1 MKAVGLLNMS
11 KNKKISIL
19 ILISAFVSIL
29 DLFIGV
35 GDLKPVDIFSLTD
48 LQRTILFKI
57 RMPEMTTALILGL
70 ILGLAGACMQTIL
83 DNPLASPFT
92 LGVSSA
98 AGFGA
103 SFFLLLGFSINFIPV
118 GAIGFALIAIIFVYL
133 ISRRNFAN
141 TSSMILAGIA
151 VKFFFDS
158 LTSLMQ
164 YISTDE
170 TLSSIVFWL
179 FGSVSNTKPK
189 EIIIL
194 ILSFLVS
201 FIIIIK
207 DSHKLTSLRFGEDR
221 ARSLGVNV
229 KTLKIKTFIIV
240 SILCSIGVSFAGVIG
255 FIGVIAPHIARKI
268 VGEDQR
274 YYLISSSLVGAI
286 LLVISSGLS
295 KLVKP
300 GAILPIGIIASLVG
314 LPLIF
319 IFFFGGKHD
328 WS

>member
-1 MKAVGLLNMS
+1 MVALVGLC
-11 KNKKISIL
+11 
-19 ILISAFVSIL
+19 

-35 GDLKPVDIFSLTD
+35 GDLKPSDLISLTN
-48 LQRTILFKI
+48 LQKTILFKI
-57 RMPEMTTALILGL
+57 RLPEMTTALVLGM

-103 SFFLLLGFSINFIPV
+103 SFFLILGFSINFISI
-118 GAIGFALIAIIFVYL
+118 GAIGFALIAIAFVYL

-179 FGSVSNTKPK
+179 FGSVSNTKP
-189 EIIIL
+189 EGIL
-194 ILSFLVS
+194 ILFIAFIIS
-201 FIIIIK
+201 FIIIIR
-207 DSHKLTSLRFGEDR
+207 DSHKLTALRFGEDR
-221 ARSLGVNV
+221 ARSLGINV
-229 KTLKIKTFIIV
+229 KVLKIRTFIIV
-240 SILCSIGVSFAGVIG
+240 SVLSSIGVSFAGVIG
-255 FIGVIAPHIARKI
+255 FIGVIAPHLSRKFL
-268 VGEDQR
+268 GEDQR
-274 YYLISSSLVGAI
+274 YYITASSLIGAF
-286 LLVISSGLS
+286 LLVLSSGLS

-300 GAILPIGIIASLVG
+300 GSILPIGIMASLVG

-319 IFFFGGKHD
+319 IFLFGGKHD
-328 WS
+328 

>member
-1 MKAVGLLNMS
+1 MS
-11 KNKKISIL
+11 KNKKIL
-19 ILISAFVSIL
+19 ILGLVSLLVCAI

-35 GDLKPVDIFSLTD
+35 GELVPRDLLSLND

-57 RMPEMTTALILGL
+57 RMPEMATALIIGM

-103 SFFLLLGFSINFIPV
+103 SLFLLLGISINFIAF
-118 GAIGFALIAIIFVYL
+118 GAIGFALIAIIFVYI
-133 ISRRNFAN
+133 ISRRNFAQ

-179 FGSVSNTKPK
+179 FGSVSNTNPK
-189 EIIIL
+189 QITIL
-194 ILSFLVS
+194 FIAFILAFVL
-201 FIIIIK
+201 IIK

-221 ARSLGVNV
+221 AKSLGVDV
-229 KTLKIKTFIIV
+229 KRLKIKTFMIV
-240 SILCSIGVSFAGVIG
+240 SILSSIGVSFAGVIG
-255 FIGVIAPHIARKI
+255 FIGVIAPHLARKI
-268 VGEDQR
+268 LGEDQR
-274 YYLISSSLVGAI
+274 YYLIGSSLIGAI
-286 LLVISSGLS
+286 LLVFSSGLS
-295 KLVKP
+295 KIVKP

-319 IFFFGGKHD
+319 IFFFGGKND
-328 WS
+328 

>member
-1 MKAVGLLNMS
+1 MN
-11 KNKKISIL
+11 KNKKIL
-19 ILISAFVSIL
+19 ILGLISLLVCAI

-35 GDLKPVDIFSLTD
+35 GELVPRDLLSLND

-57 RMPEMTTALILGL
+57 RMPEMATALIIGM

-103 SFFLLLGFSINFIPV
+103 SLFLLLGISINLIAF
-118 GAIGFALIAIIFVYL
+118 GAIGFAIIAIIFVYI
-133 ISRRNFAN
+133 ISRRNFAH

-179 FGSVSNTKPK
+179 FGSVSNTNPSQ
-189 EIIIL
+189 IAIL
-194 ILSFLVS
+194 FAS
-201 FIIIIK
+201 FILAFILIIK

-221 ARSLGVNV
+221 AKSLGVDV
-229 KTLKIKTFIIV
+229 KRVKIKTFMIV
-240 SILCSIGVSFAGVIG
+240 SILSSIGVSFAGVIG
-255 FIGVIAPHIARKI
+255 FIGVIAPHLSRKI
-268 VGEDQR
+268 LGEDQR
-274 YYLISSSLVGAI
+274 YYLIGSSLIGAI
-286 LLVISSGLS
+286 LLVFSSGLS
-295 KLVKP
+295 KIVKP

-319 IFFFGGKHD
+319 IFFFGGKND
-328 WS
+328 

>member
-1 MKAVGLLNMS
+1 MN
-11 KNKKISIL
+11 KNKKIL
-19 ILISAFVSIL
+19 ILGLISLLVCAI

-35 GDLKPVDIFSLTD
+35 GELVPRDLLSLND

-57 RMPEMTTALILGL
+57 RMPEMATALIVGM

-103 SFFLLLGFSINFIPV
+103 SLFLLLGISINFIAF
-118 GAIGFALIAIIFVYL
+118 GAIGFAIIAIIFVYI
-133 ISRRNFAN
+133 ISRRNFAQ

-179 FGSVSNTKPK
+179 FGSVSNTNPK
-189 EIIIL
+189 QIAIL
-194 ILSFLVS
+194 FAS
-201 FIIIIK
+201 FILAFILIIK
-207 DSHKLTSLRFGEDR
+207 DSHKLTSLKFGEDR
-221 ARSLGVNV
+221 AKSLGVDV
-229 KTLKIKTFIIV
+229 KRVKIKTFMIV
-240 SILCSIGVSFAGVIG
+240 SILSSIGVSFAGVIG
-255 FIGVIAPHIARKI
+255 FIGVIAPHLSRKI
-268 VGEDQR
+268 LGEDQR
-274 YYLISSSLVGAI
+274 YYLIGSSLIGAI
-286 LLVISSGLS
+286 LLVFSSGLS
-295 KLVKP
+295 KIVKP

-319 IFFFGGKHD
+319 IFFFGGKND
-328 WS
+328 

>member
-1 MKAVGLLNMS
+1 MN
-11 KNKKISIL
+11 KNKKIL
-19 ILISAFVSIL
+19 ILVLISLLVCAI

-35 GDLKPVDIFSLTD
+35 GELVPRDLLSLND
-48 LQRTILFKI
+48 LQKTILFKI
-57 RMPEMTTALILGL
+57 RMPEMATALIVGM

-103 SFFLLLGFSINFIPV
+103 SLFLLLGISINLIAF
-118 GAIGFALIAIIFVYL
+118 GAIGFALIAIIFVYI
-133 ISRRNFAN
+133 ISRRNFAQ

-170 TLSSIVFWL
+170 TLASIVFWL

-189 EIIIL
+189 QIMIL
-194 ILSFLVS
+194 FLAFALSFLL
-201 FIIIIK
+201 IIK
-207 DSHKLTSLRFGEDR
+207 DSHKLTSLRFGEER
-221 ARSLGVNV
+221 AKSLGVDV
-229 KTLKIKTFIIV
+229 KRVKIKTFMIV
-240 SILCSIGVSFAGVIG
+240 SILSSIGVSFAGVIG
-255 FIGVIAPHIARKI
+255 FIGVIAPHLARKI
-268 VGEDQR
+268 LGEDQR
-274 YYLISSSLVGAI
+274 YYLIGSSFIGAI
-286 LLVISSGLS
+286 LLVFSSGLS
-295 KLVKP
+295 KIVKP

-319 IFFFGGKHD
+319 IFFFGGKND
-328 WS
+328 

>member
-1 MKAVGLLNMS
+1 MS
-11 KNKKISIL
+11 KNKKIL
-19 ILISAFVSIL
+19 ILGLISLLVCAI

-35 GDLKPVDIFSLTD
+35 GELVPRDLVSLNE

-57 RMPEMTTALILGL
+57 RMPEMATALIIGM

-103 SFFLLLGFSINFIPV
+103 SLFLLLGISINLIAF
-118 GAIGFALIAIIFVYL
+118 GAIGFALIAIIFVYI
-133 ISRRNFAN
+133 ISRRSFAH

-179 FGSVSNTKPK
+179 FGSVSNTNPK
-189 EIIIL
+189 QIAIL
-194 ILSFLVS
+194 FAS
-201 FIIIIK
+201 FILAFILIIK
-207 DSHKLTSLRFGEDR
+207 DSHKLTSLRFGEER
-221 ARSLGVNV
+221 AKSLGVDV
-229 KTLKIKTFIIV
+229 KRVKIKTFMIV
-240 SILCSIGVSFAGVIG
+240 SILSSIGVSFAGVIG
-255 FIGVIAPHIARKI
+255 FIGVIAPHLARKI
-268 VGEDQR
+268 LGEDQR
-274 YYLISSSLVGAI
+274 YYLIGSSLIGAI
-286 LLVISSGLS
+286 LLVFSSGLS
-295 KLVKP
+295 KIVKP

-319 IFFFGGKHD
+319 IFFFGGKND
-328 WS
+328 

>member
-19 ILISAFVSIL
+19 ILISIFVSIL

-57 RMPEMTTALILGL
+57 RIPEMITALILGL

-103 SFFLLLGFSINFIPV
+103 SFFLLLGFSINYIPV

-133 ISRRNFAN
+133 ISKRNFAN

-194 ILSFLVS
+194 ILSFLLS

-207 DSHKLTSLRFGEDR
+207 DSHELTALRFGEDR

-255 FIGVIAPHIARKI
+255 FIGVIAPHISRKI

>member
-1 MKAVGLLNMS
+1 MN
-11 KNKKISIL
+11 KNKKIL
-19 ILISAFVSIL
+19 ILGLISLLVCAI

-35 GDLKPVDIFSLTD
+35 GELVPRDLLSLND

-57 RMPEMTTALILGL
+57 RMPEMATALIVGM

-103 SFFLLLGFSINFIPV
+103 SLFLLLGISINLIAF
-118 GAIGFALIAIIFVYL
+118 GAIGFALIAIIFVYI
-133 ISRRNFAN
+133 ISRRNFAH

-179 FGSVSNTKPK
+179 FGSVSNTNSKQ
-189 EIIIL
+189 ITIL
-194 ILSFLVS
+194 FIAFILA
-201 FIIIIK
+201 FILIIK

-221 ARSLGVNV
+221 AKSLGVDV
-229 KTLKIKTFIIV
+229 KRVKIKTFMIV
-240 SILCSIGVSFAGVIG
+240 SILSSIGVSFAGVIG
-255 FIGVIAPHIARKI
+255 FIGVIAPHLARKI
-268 VGEDQR
+268 LGEDQR
-274 YYLISSSLVGAI
+274 YYLIGSSLLGAI
-286 LLVISSGLS
+286 LLVFSSGLS
-295 KLVKP
+295 KIVKP

-319 IFFFGGKHD
+319 IFFFGGKND
-328 WS
+328 

>member
-328 WS
+328 

>member
-1 MKAVGLLNMS
+1 MN
-11 KNKKISIL
+11 KNKKIL
-19 ILISAFVSIL
+19 ILGLISVLICFL

-35 GDLKPVDIFSLTD
+35 GELVPRDLISLND

-57 RMPEMTTALILGL
+57 RMPEMATALIVGM

-92 LGVSSA
+92 LGISSA

-103 SFFLLLGFSINFIPV
+103 SLFLLLGISINFIAF
-118 GAIGFALIAIIFVYL
+118 GAIGFALIAIIFVYI
-133 ISRRNFAN
+133 ISRRNFAH
-141 TSSMILAGIA
+141 TSSMILAGIS

-179 FGSVSNTKPK
+179 FGSVSNTNPK
-189 EIIIL
+189 QITIL
-194 ILSFLVS
+194 FTAFILA
-201 FIIIIK
+201 FILIIK

-221 ARSLGVNV
+221 AKSLGVDV
-229 KTLKIKTFIIV
+229 KRVKIKTFMIV
-240 SILCSIGVSFAGVIG
+240 SILSSIGVSFAGVIG
-255 FIGVIAPHIARKI
+255 FIGVIAPHLARKI
-268 VGEDQR
+268 LGEDQR
-274 YYLISSSLVGAI
+274 YYLIGSSLLGAI
-286 LLVISSGLS
+286 LLVFSSGLS
-295 KLVKP
+295 KIVKP

-319 IFFFGGKHD
+319 IFFFGGKND
-328 WS
+328 

>member
-1 MKAVGLLNMS
+1 MMVALVGLC
-11 KNKKISIL
+11 
-19 ILISAFVSIL
+19 

-35 GDLKPVDIFSLTD
+35 GDLKPSDLISLKKKKK
-48 LQRTILFKI
+48 TILFKI
-57 RMPEMTTALILGL
+57 RLPEMTTALVLGM

-103 SFFLLLGFSINFIPV
+103 SFFLILGFSINFISI
-118 GAIGFALIAIIFVYL
+118 GAIGFALIAIAFVYI

-179 FGSVSNTKPK
+179 FGSVSNTKP
-189 EIIIL
+189 EGIL
-194 ILSFLVS
+194 ILFIAFIIS
-201 FIIIIK
+201 FIIIIR
-207 DSHKLTSLRFGEDR
+207 DSHKLTALRFGEDR
-221 ARSLGVNV
+221 ARSLGINV
-229 KTLKIKTFIIV
+229 KVLKIRTFIIV
-240 SILCSIGVSFAGVIG
+240 SVLSSIGVSFAGVIG
-255 FIGVIAPHIARKI
+255 FIGVIAPHLSRKFL
-268 VGEDQR
+268 GEDQR
-274 YYLISSSLVGAI
+274 YYITASSLIGAF
-286 LLVISSGLS
+286 LLVLSSGLS

-300 GAILPIGIIASLVG
+300 GSILPIGIMASLVG

-319 IFFFGGKHD
+319 IFLFGGKHD
-328 WS
+328 

>member
-1 MKAVGLLNMS
+1 MN
-11 KNKKISIL
+11 KNKKIL
-19 ILISAFVSIL
+19 ILGLISLLVCAI

-35 GDLKPVDIFSLTD
+35 GELVPRGLLSLND

-57 RMPEMTTALILGL
+57 RMPEMATALIVGM

-103 SFFLLLGFSINFIPV
+103 SLFLLLGISINLIAF
-118 GAIGFALIAIIFVYL
+118 GAIGFALIAIIFVYI
-133 ISRRNFAN
+133 ISRRNFAH

-179 FGSVSNTKPK
+179 FGSVSNTNPK
-189 EIIIL
+189 QITIL
-194 ILSFLVS
+194 FITFILAFVL
-201 FIIIIK
+201 IIK

-221 ARSLGVNV
+221 AKSLGVDV
-229 KTLKIKTFIIV
+229 KRVKIKTFMIV
-240 SILCSIGVSFAGVIG
+240 SILSSIGVSFAGVIG
-255 FIGVIAPHIARKI
+255 FIGVIAPHLARKI
-268 VGEDQR
+268 LGEDQR
-274 YYLISSSLVGAI
+274 YYLIGSSLIGAI
-286 LLVISSGLS
+286 LLVFSSGLS
-295 KLVKP
+295 KIVRP

-319 IFFFGGKHD
+319 IFFFGGKND
-328 WS
+328 

>member
-1 MKAVGLLNMS
+1 MN
-11 KNKKISIL
+11 KNKKIL
-19 ILISAFVSIL
+19 ILGLISLIVCAI

-35 GDLKPVDIFSLTD
+35 GELVPRDLLSLND
-48 LQRTILFKI
+48 LQKTILFKI
-57 RMPEMTTALILGL
+57 RMPEMATALIVGM

-103 SFFLLLGFSINFIPV
+103 SLFLLLGISINLIAF
-118 GAIGFALIAIIFVYL
+118 GAIGFAIIAIIFVYI
-133 ISRRNFAN
+133 ISRRNFAH

-179 FGSVSNTKPK
+179 FGSVSNTNPK
-189 EIIIL
+189 QIAIL
-194 ILSFLVS
+194 FAS
-201 FIIIIK
+201 FILAFILIIK

-221 ARSLGVNV
+221 AKSLGVDV
-229 KTLKIKTFIIV
+229 KRVKIKTFMIV
-240 SILCSIGVSFAGVIG
+240 SILSSIGVSFAGVIG
-255 FIGVIAPHIARKI
+255 FIGVIAPHLARKI
-268 VGEDQR
+268 LGEDQR
-274 YYLISSSLVGAI
+274 YYLIGSSLIGSI
-286 LLVISSGLS
+286 LLVFSSGLS
-295 KLVKP
+295 KIVKP

-319 IFFFGGKHD
+319 IFFFGGKND
-328 WS
+328 

>member
-19 ILISAFVSIL
+19 ILISALVSIL

-35 GDLKPVDIFSLTD
+35 GDLKPVDILSLSD

-103 SFFLLLGFSINFIPV
+103 SFFLLLGFSINFIPI

-179 FGSVSNTKPK
+179 FGSVSNTKPRG
-189 EIIIL
+189 IIIL
-194 ILSFLVS
+194 LLSFLLS

-207 DSHKLTSLRFGEDR
+207 DSHKLTTLRFGEGR

-255 FIGVIAPHIARKI
+255 FIGVIAPHISRKI
-268 VGEDQR
+268 IGEDQR

-328 WS
+328 